1 MQILFVGCGNMG
13 GAIVSGML
21 QSCNFAKDEISA
33 ILPLHSPDMYKTEK
47 RFGIKVYNSFP
58 SERNFDAILFAVKP
72 QTFYEILPSY
82 REALTGVN
90 TLVISIAAGKTTK
103 YLASFFST
111 QPIVRV
117 MPNINALVG
126 KSVSVAY
133 SNKPLSSEQNEL
145 VQKIF
150 TSVGTLNFVKDEN
163 ILNAVTAVS
172 GSGPAYFFQFVEYMI
187 DAAIQLGLDDKLSH
201 ALATETFIGSA
212 KLLENEKVSL
222 AELRAYVTSP
232 GGTTA
237 AALQVFNENDKLKAL
252 AEAALKAACKRAT
265 ELSE

>member
-33 ILPLHSPDMYKTEK
+33 ILPPHSPDMYRTEE
-47 RFGIKVYNSFP
+47 RFGIKVYSSFP
-58 SERNFDAILFAVKP
+58 SEKNFDAILFAVKP

-111 QPIVRV
+111 QPIIRV

-126 KSVSVAY
+126 KSVSIAY
-133 SNKPLSSEQNEL
+133 ANKPLTSAQKEL

-150 TSVGTLNFVKDEN
+150 TSVGSFNIVNDES
-163 ILNAVTAVS
+163 ILDAVTAVS
-172 GSGPAYFFQFVEYMI
+172 GSGPAYFFQFIEHLI
-187 DAAIQLGLDDKLSH
+187 DAAKKLGLDEKLAH

-212 KLLENEKVSL
+212 KLLEHEKVSL
-222 AELRAYVTSP
+222 AELRSYVTSP

-237 AALQVFNENDKLKAL
+237 AALQVFNESDQLKTL
-252 AEAALKAACKRAT
+252 AEAALKAACKRAG